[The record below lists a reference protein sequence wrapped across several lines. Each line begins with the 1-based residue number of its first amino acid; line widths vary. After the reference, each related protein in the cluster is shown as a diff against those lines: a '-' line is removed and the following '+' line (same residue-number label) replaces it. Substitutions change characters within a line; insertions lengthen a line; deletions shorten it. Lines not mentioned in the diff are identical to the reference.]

1 MAVCSVYPLNPNLL
15 SHSFALSLS
24 HHSHAYWSVESV
36 SRIRRNGRKGSMTV
50 RVLSTHSNAK
60 ILNPKR
66 KSRYGHT
73 FSLYDTDIGLD
84 DWLLDVSF
92 CFTLPSL
99 PFNFYLPCLSLCL
112 VFCLQMFFKT
122 NLDSQIVEYWWSL
135 YLCVHFLLKFSNLNC
150 VFILKEEICRCKEK
164 KGLISLPKKYQPL
177 DGYLVDFISECH
189 KSDGFL

>member
-1 MAVCSVYPLNPNLL
+1 
-15 SHSFALSLS
+15 
-24 HHSHAYWSVESV
+24 
-36 SRIRRNGRKGSMTV
+36 
-50 RVLSTHSNAK
+50 
-60 ILNPKR
+60 
-66 KSRYGHT
+66 
-73 FSLYDTDIGLD
+73 
-84 DWLLDVSF
+84 
-92 CFTLPSL
+92 
-99 PFNFYLPCLSLCL
+99 LPCLSLCL